1 MKKNLILITVM
12 LIFISAYIT
21 TINNYMEA
29 VQNTNMTRKNDQQN
43 MNGVQISTFDSEGRE
58 INIAFPK
65 IPERVVVDRIILRQ
79 CWHLD

>member
-29 VQNTNMTRKNDQQN
+29 VQNTNMTRKNDQ
-43 MNGVQISTFDSEGRE
+43 
-58 INIAFPK
+58 
-65 IPERVVVDRIILRQ
+65 
-79 CWHLD
+79 